1 MKMFIKSCTIRI
13 TNIPIF
19 YLVKS
24 LPFFRI
30 IRNNNDTT
38 VTLMVKVD
46 YTQYWIRNIH
56 NKFLLLTQL
65 GCVCNL
71 CQSSS
76 DNIYSRI
83 LMSYLKFMELL
94 VTNVVGY
101 ILHHEQNH
109 SPEI

>member
-46 YTQYWIRNIH
+46 YTQY
-56 NKFLLLTQL
+56 
-65 GCVCNL
+65 
-71 CQSSS
+71 
-76 DNIYSRI
+76 
-83 LMSYLKFMELL
+83 
-94 VTNVVGY
+94 
-101 ILHHEQNH
+101 
-109 SPEI
+109 